1 MNILSN
7 FKVKE
12 KYTIKN
18 ILGNG
23 LFELNEKNFIKE

>member
-7 FKVKE
+7 LKVKE
-12 KYTIKN
+12 KYTIEN
-18 ILGNG
+18 ILGND